1 MFQLPGTLAGSIVPW
16 STMVSLANQ
25 LIDSLTHYYLTH
37 DFWTI
42 NSIYVFCWCICEQH
56 WCQWFSQNRLI
67 NFFFQNDRFM
77 LTLFAFFCVCFFR
90 SFLWKKHMFDHFHR
104 QIPKRQPTTQGN
116 ITLKSVMTQSRRD
129 GQIGELL
136 DWESRRR
143 KIPTPM
149 AEAGSLLAAPIAVDW
164 KVSEQNGGWG
174 LAFGFSV
181 KLMNKLTEQW
191 MEICSFFW
199 ISIWFSHYRNAEVP
213 CSRDIFF

>member
-77 LTLFAFFCVCFFR
+77 LTLFAFFLCVFLGHFFEKTHVWPFSSANSETSTNNPRQYYPEKCDDPVAERWADWGVVGLRIEAKKNSHTDGWGRKSTCSTNR
-90 SFLWKKHMFDHFHR
+90 SRLKGLR
-104 QIPKRQPTTQGN
+104 AKRGLGVGFRLFGKIDEQ
-116 ITLKSVMTQSRRD
+116 V
-129 GQIGELL
+129 
-136 DWESRRR
+136 DW
-143 KIPTPM
+143 
-149 AEAGSLLAAPIAVDW
+149 AVDGDLFLFL
-164 KVSEQNGGWG
+164 NFH
-174 LAFGFSV
+174 L
-181 KLMNKLTEQW
+181 
-191 MEICSFFW
+191 
-199 ISIWFSHYRNAEVP
+199 
-213 CSRDIFF
+213 IFPL